1 MRNRYLRLLVIA
13 ALAVAMVIPAPAF
26 GDVNTES
33 NTEGASAGTTVSSDE
48 GNTSATG
55 GAETGSSEDNQVTP
69 PDDGED
75 NPPAP
80 VGWVTDNGKT
90 YYYYEDGTKATGIV
104 TINGRKYCFDRNGVR
119 LTDAKAVMDIK
130 ADGLSSKTRY
140 LCLVNLKTHY
150 VGVYKGSKGNW
161 TRVKYMR
168 CSDGKKGHRTPKGTF
183 STGKYKYWKYK
194 VKYFD
199 SHGVRCWYATRITG
213 HYLFHSVT
221 YKRSLTPKR
230 VADGKLG
237 KCVSNGCIRLA
248 VKDAKWIYNTIPSGT
263 KTVIYSN

>member
-13 ALAVAMVIPAPAF
+13 VVAVAMGIPAPAF
-26 GDVNTES
+26 SDVNADA
-33 NTEGASAGTTVSSDE
+33 NTVGTTAGT
-48 GNTSATG
+48 
-55 GAETGSSEDNQVTP
+55 TGSSEENQVIV
-69 PDDGED
+69 PDESED
-75 NPPAP
+75 NPPVP
-80 VGWVTDNGKT
+80 VGWVTENGKT
-90 YYYYEDGTKATGIV
+90 YYYYEDGTRATGIV
-104 TINGRKYCFDRNGVR
+104 TINDRKYCFDRNGVR

-150 VGVYKGSKGNW
+150 VGIYKGSKGNW

-221 YKRSLTPKR
+221 YKKSRTPKR
-230 VADGKLG
+230 IADGRLG
-237 KCVSNGCIRLA
+237 KCVSNGCIRLTIN
-248 VKDAKWIYNTIPSGT
+248 DAKWIYNTIPSGT
-263 KTVIYSN
+263 KTVIYSK